1 MFWTRTLTGAFYL
14 KRETMKTLESLSNK
28 LFEYT
33 IIHHDTIDILALKIG
48 IPVNA
53 LARIQSENKFV
64 NPKSILLVQK
74 FFDEKDEL
82 WK

>member
-1 MFWTRTLTGAFYL
+1 
-14 KRETMKTLESLSNK
+14 MKTLESLSNK

-33 IIHHDTIDILALKIG
+33 IIHHDTIEILALKIG
-48 IPVNA
+48 IPVND
-53 LARIQSENKFV
+53 LLRIQSENKFV

>member
-1 MFWTRTLTGAFYL
+1 
-14 KRETMKTLESLSNK
+14 MKTLESLSNK

-48 IPVNA
+48 IPVND

-64 NPKSILLVQK
+64 NPKSVLLVRK
-74 FFDEKDEL
+74 FFDKKDFSDG
-82 WK
+82 

>member
-1 MFWTRTLTGAFYL
+1 MT
-14 KRETMKTLESLSNK
+14 TLESLGNK

-33 IIHHDTIDILALKIG
+33 IIHGDTIDILALKIG
-48 IPVNA
+48 ITVND
-53 LARIQSENKFV
+53 LLRIQSKNKFV

-82 WK
+82 